1 VSVVDGVRGRSA
13 VARARRGRK
22 RARVGARASRITVR
36 VGRAAS
42 LPTLIALG
50 LSGCG
55 LLFPSPP
62 AASEAG
68 TAPPPPVVPELPVG
82 LGTLRQNEVSMYLRR
97 GELQVRVTPLDESVI
112 GVTAPDTYER
122 LSALARGHQEIF
134 RERTGSAVPFQLF
147 LVSLYTESVEVTFE
161 PEALTI
167 VNRGLRYRP
176 VAIRAVTPGWET
188 RRISPR
194 QALLAIYA
202 FTNDLDLER
211 EVEVEYQEVR
221 SRDWGEILIEI
232 QRARA
237 RMRARTAF
245 PD

>member
-1 VSVVDGVRGRSA
+1 VWGRRLRSFLGVTA
-13 VARARRGRK
+13 L
-22 RARVGARASRITVR
+22 
-36 VGRAAS
+36 AA
-42 LPTLIALG
+42 G

-55 LLFPSPP
+55 LLFPSAPP
-62 AASEAG
+62 AEPAG
-68 TAPPPPVVPELPVG
+68 SADLPPAVTPELPVG

-112 GVTAPDTYER
+112 GVTAPDTYDR

-147 LVSLYTESVEVTFE
+147 LVSLYSESVEVAFE

-188 RRISPR
+188 RRIFPR
-194 QALLAIYA
+194 QTLLAIYA

-211 EVEVEYQEVR
+211 EVEVEYLEVR
-221 SRDWGEILIEI
+221 SRDWGGILIEI
-232 QRARA
+232 QRERA

>member
-1 VSVVDGVRGRSA
+1 
-13 VARARRGRK
+13 
-22 RARVGARASRITVR
+22 VG
-36 VGRAAS
+36 
-42 LPTLIALG
+42 P
-50 LSGCG
+50 SGCG
-55 LLFPSPP
+55 LLFPGVPP
-62 AASEAG
+62 ASDTGLAG
-68 TAPPPPVVPELPVG
+68 SSPELVAPELPVG
-82 LGTLRQNEVSMYLRR
+82 LGTLRQNEISMYLRR

-134 RERTGSAVPFQLF
+134 RERTGSAVPFHLF
-147 LVSLYTESVEVTFE
+147 LISLYTESVEVTFE

-188 RRISPR
+188 RRIVPR
-194 QALLAIYA
+194 QTLLAIYA

-211 EVEVEYQEVR
+211 DVEVEYLEVR
-221 SRDWGEILIEI
+221 SRDWAEILIGI
-232 QRARA
+232 QREQA